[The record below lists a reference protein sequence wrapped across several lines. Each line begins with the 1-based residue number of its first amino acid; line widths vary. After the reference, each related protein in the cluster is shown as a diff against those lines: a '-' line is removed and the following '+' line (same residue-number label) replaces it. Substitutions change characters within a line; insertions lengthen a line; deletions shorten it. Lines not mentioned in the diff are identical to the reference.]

1 MKFFKILSH
10 LCIILSLAFL
20 TFSVL
25 DWYNPMMNF
34 TTNSVSS
41 KILILFCVA
50 SLVLA
55 IRQAGLSQIEKR
67 KQ

>member
-1 MKFFKILSH
+1 MKFFMLLSH
-10 LCIILSLAFL
+10 LCIVLSLAFL
-20 TFSVL
+20 AFSVL

-41 KILILFCVA
+41 KILILFCVI
-50 SLVLA
+50 SLALS
-55 IRQAGLSQIEKR
+55 IRQARPPQIHKR